1 METRALVGERG
12 AYRLAQ
18 ALDTVQVPA
27 TVQAILASRIDRLP
41 LVEKQLLQSAAVIG
55 KDVPFNLLHAIAD
68 EDEEDL
74 SRQLAQLQSAELLY
88 RRASFRSRSTR
99 SSTR

>member
-1 METRALVGERG
+1 MATRSFWRRACGPSWRRRPWSGERG

-41 LVEKQLLQSAAVIG
+41 AAEKQLLQSAAVIG
-55 KDVPFNLLHAIAD
+55 KDVPFPAP
-68 EDEEDL
+68 
-74 SRQLAQLQSAELLY
+74 
-88 RRASFRSRSTR
+88 RRRR
-99 SSTR
+99 